1 MLTRRGKM
9 ESSHIW
15 KTVLFISV
23 LFLSGVWGSQS
34 ALGGDEIQ
42 CAQYAKTAVSQNQAN
57 LERSCGFTGP
67 RWSSDYNNH
76 NIWCMRV
83 AQGQADSETRQRADD
98 LNRCAASQ
106 PEGGGAMSGPEV
118 RCDQYARDAVASNEE
133 NLSRRCSFTG
143 PVWSGNYN
151 HHFEWCMRVPRE
163 HADAGT
169 KQRADALNINCASS
183 RAPQQMENP
192 PLKESEP
199 PNLLS
204 PTVLP
209 NLVPKVE
216 TQNGLHT
223 FDGKTIQ
230 VKVRNKGVG
239 YVWGDEYK
247 VGIRPAGVSNQKWM
261 GSAVGKK
268 MVPGQEVI
276 VDVPWSPGTVKLQGV
291 HAFVAEVDI
300 ENKVYEGDTGETDNV
315 SEPFQLMDMSGLK
328 VQPTEPQTAPLA
340 KKQINADL
348 AIEGA
353 GFFGNYFSFSLEN
366 KGPDPVDPEI
376 VRMMK
381 VHTVFVFN
389 DPSKNHKCTIYMEDF
404 ASSGDMPLGKA
415 QGAVRSI
422 SLAPSLNT
430 RFGCPPGTYSS
441 GKKFSYALVTL
452 EWPMDVF
459 NFGNMPTQL
468 VDPDT
473 SNNQSKYDYPKN
485 YKPFGK

>member
-1 MLTRRGKM
+1 M

-15 KTVLFISV
+15 KTVLFILV

-42 CAQYAKTAVSQNQAN
+42 CAQYAKTAISQNQQNMEKA
-57 LERSCGFTGP
+57 CGFTGP
-67 RWSSDYNNH
+67 AWSSDYNHH
-76 NIWCMRV
+76 NSWCLRV
-83 AQGQADSETRQRADD
+83 PKEQADAGTKQRVDD
-98 LNRCAASQ
+98 LTNRCAAAQPSQ
-106 PEGGGAMSGPEV
+106 PQGGGAMSGPGI
-118 RCDQYARDAVASNEE
+118 RCEQYARDAIARNEE
-133 NLSRRCSFTG
+133 NISKGCGFGG
-143 PVWSGNYN
+143 PAWSGNYS
-151 HHFEWCMRVPRE
+151 HHYDWCMRVPRNQ
-163 HADAGT
+163 ADAGT
-169 KQRADALNINCASS
+169 NQRVHELNINCASS
-183 RAPQQMENP
+183 RRNPQPMENP
-192 PLKESEP
+192 PLKELEQP
-199 PNLLS
+199 KLLT
-204 PTVLP
+204 PTSLP

-216 TQNGLHT
+216 TQNGLHI
-223 FDGKTIQ
+223 FDGKTIR
-230 VKVRNKGVG
+230 VKVRNKGTG

-247 VGIRPAGVSNQKWM
+247 VGIRPAGASNQNWM
-261 GSAVGKK
+261 GTAVGKK

-276 VDVPWSPGTVKLQGV
+276 VDVPWSPGTVKLQDIS
-291 HAFVAEVDI
+291 AFVAEVDI
-300 ENKVYEGDTGETDNV
+300 ENKVYEGDPGETDNV
-315 SEPFQLMDMSGLK
+315 SQPFQLMDMSGLK

-366 KGPDPVDPEI
+366 KGPDPVDPKI

-381 VHTVFVFN
+381 IHTTFMFS

-430 RFGCPPGTYSS
+430 RFGCPHGTYSS
-441 GKKFSYALVTL
+441 GMKFSYALVTL

-473 SNNQSKYDYPKN
+473 SNNQSIYHYPKN